1 MSKLILLMDICVTFM
16 FLGGIC
22 TGGKK
27 TLLFTKLWKSIV
39 VCRCKLCIEIKHTER
54 PKRDKK
60 LSQME
65 NWLKVL
71 LRDRRTQGLSQIMT
85 YDVWL
90 TMVFIVNTLFWRGRS
105 KTVQSKMCS
114 LNRATSGTSWG
125 VPETADTEFISLL
138 LLSAPDWGDALLNAW
153 RTFFFSFP
161 CIIKFPKA
169 KIAASVRICI

>member
-1 MSKLILLMDICVTFM
+1 MCNLYVFGWYLYRR
-16 FLGGIC
+16 
-22 TGGKK
+22 KK
-27 TLLFTKLWKSIV
+27 TTLLFTKLRKSIV

-54 PKRDKK
+54 PKLDKK

-114 LNRATSGTSWG
+114 LNHATSGTSWG

-138 LLSAPDWGDALLNAW
+138 LLSASDWGDALLSAW

-169 KIAASVRICI
+169 KIAASVWICI